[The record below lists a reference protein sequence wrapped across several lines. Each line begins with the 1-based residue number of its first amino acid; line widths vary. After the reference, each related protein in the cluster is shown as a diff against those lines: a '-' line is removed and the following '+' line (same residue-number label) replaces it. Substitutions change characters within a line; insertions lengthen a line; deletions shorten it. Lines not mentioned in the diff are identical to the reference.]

1 MADPTIRARLTLDT
15 SGYQKGVQTAQKSTG
30 TFAQVRNTM
39 AGVFGGNLIS
49 AGAAQVKDFFT
60 GAIQG
65 AVSAEQANTRFS
77 TTLGN
82 LGFAK
87 QVGPANKFLGS
98 LSKQAAVSKG
108 ELRPVFEQMLR
119 STHDFGKAQQATAL
133 AVDVAAGSGRDLSS
147 VSLAMGRAFQGNTG
161 ALGRLGIKVKGIV
174 PDFAAVGRAQD
185 AAYKAQVAYTAA
197 VKKHGPNSDQA
208 KAAANKLADA
218 QDALTQAQKKTK
230 SQALPLNA
238 VMQSLS
244 QTFGGQA
251 AKQADTAAGR
261 MKNAQIQFKQF
272 QVTVGQALL
281 PVLVQLL
288 GVFMQFLPILQSV
301 SSWVKQNSGLF
312 KALGLAIVV
321 VVVAMK
327 AWQLATAAWAAVQG
341 IATGAMALFNA
352 VVAANPIVLI
362 IGALVLLG
370 AALFVA
376 YQKVG
381 WFRAAV
387 DATWQAIQVA
397 FHAIVAAGEWLIG
410 FFVGHWQILL
420 AVIGGPIGL
429 AVVLIIRYWN
439 QVVAAARV
447 VVAAVRVIWQ
457 AFVIAF
463 QLVAAYIRLY
473 VSTILIAWNVLLA
486 TGRVIVAAIRLAWN
500 GLSIAFNAVAGAVRA
515 AIGGISAALR
525 GPLAVAQ
532 AVVSGIKSAFNS
544 LAGFIR
550 GIVGGVSSAAQS
562 VANAV
567 KGPVN
572 AVIRAMGS

>member
-49 AGAAQVKDFFT
+49 AVAAQVKDFFT

-87 QVGPANKFLGS
+87 QVGPANQFLGS

-119 STHDFGKAQQATAL
+119 STHDFGTAQQATAL

-288 GVFMQFLPILQSV
+288 GVFMQFLPVLQTV
-301 SSWVKQNSGLF
+301 SSWVKENPALF
-312 KALGLAIVV
+312 KALAISIVAIVA
-321 VVVAMK
+321 AMK
-327 AWQLATAAWAAVQG
+327 IWNVVSAIQAAANTEGTITQWA
-341 IATGAMALFNA
+341 LNA
-352 VVAANPIVLI
+352 SLYGFPLIWVVAALI
-362 IGALVLLG
+362 AFGAALVL
-370 AALFVA
+370 A
-376 YQKVG
+376 YNKVG
-381 WFRAAV
+381 WFRA
-387 DATWQAIQVA
+387 
-397 FHAIVAAGEWLIG
+397 IV
-410 FFVGHWQILL
+410 
-420 AVIGGPIGL
+420 
-429 AVVLIIRYWN
+429 
-439 QVVAAARV
+439 
-447 VVAAVRVIWQ
+447 
-457 AFVIAF
+457 
-463 QLVAAYIRLY
+463 
-473 VSTILIAWNVLLA
+473 
-486 TGRVIVAAIRLAWN
+486 
-500 GLSIAFNAVAGAVRA
+500 
-515 AIGGISAALR
+515 
-525 GPLAVAQ
+525 
-532 AVVSGIKSAFNS
+532 
-544 LAGFIR
+544 
-550 GIVGGVSSAAQS
+550 
-562 VANAV
+562 
-567 KGPVN
+567 
-572 AVIRAMGS
+572 